1 MTVAEIEVIEVETE
15 NVQCPRGFSAGGV
28 ACGIKAKGGP
38 DLALILAAK
47 LVSAAA
53 LFTTN
58 QVKAAPIVISAS
70 HLKASGGKARAL
82 LINSGCANAAT
93 GEEGRRRTERTVEG
107 LAKLLKCD
115 AREVLVNSTGVI
127 GVQLDDAKI
136 LGVLP
141 GLLKQAAP
149 NSLDSA
155 MCAIMTTDTRPK
167 MVQVHVQHDGRT
179 LHVAG
184 IAKGAGMI
192 HPNMATMISVMMTD
206 ADVKPRELDGML
218 RRAADRSFH
227 RITVDGDT
235 STNDSVFALASGE
248 AGTFPNQLVEDA
260 MTAIARELALMVV
273 KDGEGARKLIHVK
286 VDEARNQ
293 REALQIAQTVASSL
307 LVRTAVTGGD
317 PNWGR
322 ILAAIGRSGVAI
334 DIAKI
339 RISAN
344 DVPLFETGAPADSP
358 LKHRQQAFA
367 ADTVFLL
374 ISLGSGSAADEFFTC
389 DLTEGYVEVNS
400 HYMT

>member
-1 MTVAEIEVIEVETE
+1 MTVAEIDVIEVETE
-15 NVQCPRGFSAGGV
+15 NVQCPRGFAAGGLP
-28 ACGIKAKGGP
+28 CGIKAKGGP
-38 DLALILAAK
+38 DLAVFVAAK
-47 LVSAAA
+47 PVASAA

-58 QVKAAPIVISAS
+58 QVKAAPIVISAE
-70 HLKASGGKARAL
+70 HLRVSGGKARAL

-93 GEEGRRRTERTVEG
+93 GDEGRRRADRTVDE
-107 LAKLLKCD
+107 LAKHLKCD
-115 AREVLVNSTGVI
+115 RKEVLVNSTGVI
-127 GVQLDDAKI
+127 GVQLAEQKI
-136 LGVLP
+136 VAGLP
-141 GLLKQAAP
+141 GLLKQASPA
-149 NSLDSA
+149 NLDQA
-155 MCAIMTTDTRPK
+155 MAAIMTTDTRPK
-167 MVQVHVQHDGRT
+167 MAQVRLSHDGRT

-184 IAKGAGMI
+184 VAKGAGMI
-192 HPNMATMISVMMTD
+192 HPNMATMIAVLMTD
-206 ADVKPRELDGML
+206 AEVQPRELDAML

-248 AGTFPNQLVEDA
+248 AGAFPNQLVEDA

-293 REALQIAQTVASSL
+293 REALQVAQTIASSL

-322 ILAAIGRSGVAI
+322 ILAAIGRSGVTI
-334 DIAKI
+334 DLTQL

-344 DVPLFETGAPADSP
+344 GVSLFEHGAPADSP
-358 LKHRQQAFA
+358 LKARQSAFA
-367 ADTVFLL
+367 AESVM
-374 ISLGSGSAADEFFTC
+374 IEVALGLGDGSDEFFTC
-389 DLTEGYVEVNS
+389 DLTEGYVQVNS